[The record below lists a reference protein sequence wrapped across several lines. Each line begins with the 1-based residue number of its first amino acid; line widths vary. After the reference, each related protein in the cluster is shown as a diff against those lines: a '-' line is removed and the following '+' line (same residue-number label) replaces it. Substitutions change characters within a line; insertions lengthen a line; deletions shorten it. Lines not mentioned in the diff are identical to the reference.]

1 MLEIP
6 LTFPNS
12 SRLRDKSCERPP
24 WGSVIEQSFLSATP
38 TALEYWEG
46 CNDTETCGIVVG
58 CEDGSLYVFGHFEGP
73 TPIAIPSGEQRKR
86 RPRSPLPF
94 PSSRGAT
101 NPSTP
106 VSTSFSLSFTRP
118 RTVSG
123 VTIERVEAPKNFVD
137 FDDEPDRLKDILQ
150 GRNPNPKGSDTA
162 SISAASPAPSIA
174 ESLSKSKR
182 KSPPRR
188 SLSIGISGAT
198 TPRSFSPSSPHSPH
212 ERSHRWSP
220 SFSLRYH
227 IIPSCSG
234 PGHAVRAVQI
244 LEGNQYIA
252 VLHQPGDLSIYSTRD
267 GECVSSISVVEK
279 LDVQR
284 SREIWTWCSLKVG
297 TIDGETLLL
306 VTAATDSS
314 TSAATPDLDEA
325 SSEKSL
331 TVAFLLADGPEGIRL
346 EKLGRCDLLGP
357 ARGIG
362 IYNGP
367 DESTALFSIDA
378 QGQLLLRPI
387 ELGPPT
393 PHTISSIS
401 TTPEPDHLGHLA
413 LAKSIKAIMN
423 RSPDH
428 LDVSSQPGHQKPR
441 IHLLG
446 ARNAGVLLSDST
458 LTGLS
463 TRNIDGVL
471 YGIVWAHREMTVFS
485 YNSNSLQVLLRETIP
500 DIEDAEWLDN
510 TTYALSFK
518 DKMEV
523 YALKSV
529 DADNNSIASPEA
541 SHETPCRYRPDLVRI
556 LPTGPHEAGT
566 FIPSSDLILTKVDK
580 KGNRTLV
587 SFHVRPGKDSPNGA
601 STVLWQPCHQDKPAR
616 SELVQTATLPIEL
629 ETIVQGYS
637 DGRLR
642 QFTLEQMI
650 VQNSDSTLP
659 PSAASRTSEP
669 SFNGCVLALN
679 VVQNKRTRE
688 KYVVGG
694 VDDGSIA
701 FWSLSTLELCARWIA
716 FCSPLV
722 RVIAFDDDVAGIL
735 RGCVLCIAADGTIAV
750 IVVDGFQFLYLIPG
764 SFAPL
769 NTLCIRGSNLLLIYG
784 NQLARTWDLQAK
796 EFHRSMTPD
805 KAQELLDQDEWL
817 TISLDPG
824 SILSPSEWRTIAP
837 ASTGRDSVAT
847 LAFALERFVQVAVAV
862 TRTISTSK
870 DEVETILRT
879 FDRLRLLLAVVL
891 TPGLSPDLDSVC
903 SGKLNLPPAIVGVG
917 LSSLKTTTLYSSA
930 QPQDPWCISG
940 NVSASRLLAIVY
952 VTRALSLFEDAAE
965 AANAVIGFYTTSLGP
980 CIGPKYCPPSLEY
993 LAKIWFPAS
1002 NELRQSIRTVF
1013 DATLAQ
1019 LTDQQIIDVA
1029 EKWQQYLPYSQPD
1042 EEREDI
1048 RTAIALFICGFI
1060 AAERFSLLSVSALL
1074 DISKSVALYFHDENS
1089 THRVLA
1095 IDLCSKGFH
1104 VWQQYVDTLEI
1115 LRSLFMLATTTRK
1128 ASISPQNVGAQARLA
1143 VLSIAAQNTA
1153 LFMSTLCV
1161 DILEPSGLEH
1171 RRSVMQIIA
1180 FLIRKRPLTL
1190 RPHIPRLMEAV
1201 VKSLDPN
1208 STGNREAV
1216 LGAATEIIGYVVKTF
1231 PTVDFH
1237 MGSQKLAVGTSEG
1250 AVVMYDLK
1258 TAIRLYVLEGHR
1270 QPLTALNFSPDGRRL
1285 VTVSLTDQHV
1295 LVWKVGTGFSSFF
1308 APGLPPRQGHG
1319 GSEPFKK
1326 LPFNIGLEGKI
1337 SHRI

>member
-58 CEDGSLYVFGHFEGP
+58 CEDGSLC
-73 TPIAIPSGEQRKR
+73 
-86 RPRSPLPF
+86 
-94 PSSRGAT
+94 
-101 NPSTP
+101 
-106 VSTSFSLSFTRP
+106 
-118 RTVSG
+118 VSG
-123 VTIERVEAPKNFVD
+123 TINRRVFVEIEEEKPSKKVVVYRNFC
-137 FDDEPDRLKDILQ
+137 
-150 GRNPNPKGSDTA
+150 
-162 SISAASPAPSIA
+162 
-174 ESLSKSKR
+174 
-182 KSPPRR
+182 
-188 SLSIGISGAT
+188 
-198 TPRSFSPSSPHSPH
+198 SPHSPH

-805 KAQELLDQDEWL
+805 KAQELLDQDE
-817 TISLDPG
+817 SLDPG

-1326 LPFNIGLEGKI
+1326 LPFNIGLEGDVSGSNVLDPVVFEWSGDRSVKVKI
-1337 SHRI
+1337 RDCVLTFST